1 MFKRVLLGAL
11 VAPLF
16 VASSAFAVT
25 IVEVHLGG
33 VGQPDI
39 EFVNGVLSTVNDGVA
54 STTGDQNTDAL
65 FDSLLQSVTDIVS
78 GASFTLDG
86 VNASGAAVLGLG
98 GQVSQHTSGGSFSLY
113 GNDPG
118 NTLLLAG
125 TLGQGDIIGSDTTSI
140 GTFFTS
146 QVGVLT
152 GGSLLSL
159 LPANIPVLIG
169 FSLGTISSAGG
180 PGLDVNG
187 SGNQA
192 VLANFTANG
201 TGLID
206 VVPEPATLSLLGVG
220 LLGGALA
227 RRRKLS

>member
-1 MFKRVLLGAL
+1 MFKRVVLGAIIAPFFL
-11 VAPLF
+11 V
-16 VASSAFAVT
+16 SSAFAVT

-39 EFVNGVLSTVNDGVA
+39 EFVNGVLSTINDGVVG
-54 STTGDQNTDAL
+54 TPGDQNTDAL
-65 FDSLLQSVTDIVS
+65 FDSLLNSVADIVS

-86 VNASGAAVLGLG
+86 VIASGAPVAGPNSNI
-98 GQVSQHTSGGSFSLY
+98 SQHTTGGTFSLW
-113 GNDPG
+113 GNDG
-118 NTLLLAG
+118 NNTLLLSG

-146 QVGVLT
+146 QVGSLT
-152 GGSLLSL
+152 GGSLLGL

-169 FSLGTISSAGG
+169 FTLGSIQSAGG
-180 PGLDVNG
+180 PGLDIN
-187 SGNQA
+187 NQS
-192 VLANFTANG
+192 LGNFTANG

-220 LLGGALA
+220 LLGGAIA
-227 RRRKLS
+227 RRRKVS